1 MATAATIGPVEIL
14 RVELE
19 RLYDLDALQTL
30 SRDLLGLDPGDVAAE
45 ANRPAFARALA
56 ERSVR
61 DDLHEALADAIVLTD
76 RSAEVRLRPVYDG
89 RAADD
94 LAVGQMVVG
103 YKILKKTHDEGFGTV
118 YLAVGPENHQAT
130 FKVMREGRA
139 RDRRALQRFLLAQ
152 RALRQVHNPAVQRI
166 VAAGMLPDGRPYVAA
181 EHIDGQLLSARIGRA
196 GAMHIN
202 EARGVFQSVC
212 EGLDAVHA
220 AGLAHGDLRTDHVV
234 LVRRDGGLGA
244 VLVDFGIDRLG
255 SARHGAQDAASFLV
269 LLGGARGLA
278 PERARFGTAAD
289 AKSDVYGLGALAFE
303 VLTGKP
309 PFAATSLADLVVA
322 HITQEPEAPS
332 KVAPR
337 GWVTKEVDAVVLKA
351 LAKDPEARY
360 ASAGA
365 FLAALFEASKAKR
378 GNEVGKDEF
387 AARKAALAEA
397 PTDDDKALALEAAG
411 GNGVTWAEVAAAITE
426 VADGAD
432 DAGAKKALRF
442 RAARVLEAEVKDLPA
457 AKAAYEAIAAMEG
470 GDELA
475 AARAKEIRRATA
487 NAEERAEIYLEDI
500 ETEALATEKARLW
513 AELGRH
519 YERELSDS
527 ENALVAFTE
536 AVSASPADDD
546 LAAEIARLVGDDAA
560 KWNEVTAQVSEAAK
574 GRESAEQVALYLRA
588 GRWYLDRV
596 KRTDYALACFNQ
608 AITANPG
615 SDEALE
621 GAAAIYRKAQQW
633 AELVGTLLKRA
644 DAQAQAARARDLRA
658 EAADLLES
666 KLDERTKSRELAEKV
681 VAEDAAHDTATQVL
695 ERLLLR
701 AEDWA
706 GVAKLLEHKAEAQ
719 SGEKRAETYCEI
731 AEVYEDRR
739 SDVLTALEWYEKALT
754 ADGRNMA
761 ALKGLERLY
770 AREGKSEGLL
780 KVLEA
785 QVDAVATPRQKVEL
799 HNRIGALVEEEF
811 VDHARAATAFEAALA
826 IDPANDLALRGLGR
840 LFRVLGRWEELASL
854 LDRHA
859 TLVDDAAKKAE
870 LLVSA
875 GRLFLDPIGSVE
887 RAGRCFE
894 RALEVEPGNGAA
906 LELNAR
912 VAGLQGDVRSA
923 TEAYEKLAAAAK
935 TPTEKVEVL
944 LKLAKLLEDKGDR
957 DGAIDRYKQALD
969 VDPDSASATARLR
982 ELYASR
988 GDSQGAIELLQR
1000 EIEAAEGSNQRAS
1013 LWAQVARIYRDRVK
1027 DHAKARDA
1035 AEKSVLL
1042 DATNE
1047 DAAVMLGELHFDA
1060 GQWADAAKHLAGRAG
1075 RAKELGRD
1083 EGLGLALKYGEAL
1096 AKSGD
1101 AAKALEAF
1109 RAAAEVAP
1117 DDREALLAVAKATY
1131 AAEAWGEAKTRYEA
1145 LLQVHRGDLD
1155 EATRAAAL
1163 YELADATRRGGDNA
1177 AAIASLTEATD
1188 LAPTSARTF
1197 ELLATLHG
1205 AEGRWDEVVRAKRRL
1220 LELAET
1226 DAQRFTLHMELGE
1239 LLATRLGDKARAARS
1254 FVAALELRPSERRIL
1269 MRLMQ
1274 LYSDEKDWGRLVE
1287 IILKFADL
1295 VDDKAQLSRYY
1306 ATAAQLCEIHLNRP
1320 EEAIDYYEQALEHDP
1335 SHAAAL
1341 EGLAAL
1347 RGAKKDWTGLEQSY
1361 RKVLARLGEGASA
1374 SAKAKLY
1381 ALLGALYEK
1390 ELKQPAEAVTAYER
1404 AQELCPAEQDHGEK
1418 LAELY
1423 LTDTKRFFDRAV
1435 TTHRAL
1441 LVKNPLRVESMH
1453 ALRRAFTEARKPDE
1467 AWCMCQALVSVK
1479 GAEPE
1484 EESFFKK
1491 FRTDRPAAAQEKMN
1505 EERWRLDLAHASL
1518 DPLLTSVFATIL
1530 PAVLKSRGVPLADY
1544 GLSDKALIDPA
1555 TDDGQMA
1562 QTIHYAAGVLGLKT
1576 PPVYALPSDDSG
1588 LNLVL
1593 SQDPGLYLGASAL
1606 AGGPTKA
1613 LAFLAGVRLSYFRA
1627 GHFVRQIVATG
1638 TGLRAWLFAAMRAVQ
1653 PTFPVGDELMGP
1665 VNENLAAIKAHL
1677 QGAAMEQLAS
1687 LVTKLIA
1694 SDLSLDLKR
1703 WTIAVDLT
1711 ADRAGFV
1718 LANDLAV
1725 ALAVIKATPD
1735 EQAAVPQADRVREL
1749 RAYAVS
1755 EEYLRLRQRLG
1766 IAIGVAG

>member
-19 RLYDLDALQTL
+19 RLYDLDALQKL
-30 SRDLLGLDPGDVAAE
+30 SRDLLGLDPNDVAAE
-45 ANRPAFARALA
+45 ADRPAFARALA
-56 ERSVR
+56 ERALR

-76 RSAEVRLRPVYDG
+76 RAAEMRLRPVYEG
-89 RAADD
+89 RASDD
-94 LAVGQMVVG
+94 LAVGQIVEG

-118 YLAVGPENHQAT
+118 YLAAGPESRQAT
-130 FKVMREGRA
+130 FKVLREGRA

-152 RALRQVHNPAVQRI
+152 RALRAVHSPAVQRI
-166 VAAGMLPDGRPYVAA
+166 VAVGVLPDGRPYVAA
-181 EHIDGQLLSARIGRA
+181 EHIDGQLLSARITRA

-202 EARGVFQSVC
+202 EARGVFQAIC
-212 EGLDAVHA
+212 DGLEAVHA

-255 SARHGAQDAASFLV
+255 SARHGVQDAANFIV
-269 LLGGARGLA
+269 LHGSARGLA
-278 PERARFGTAAD
+278 PERARFGTVAD

-303 VLTGKP
+303 VLTGKA
-309 PFAATSLADLVVA
+309 PFAAASLADLVVA
-322 HITQEPEAPS
+322 HLSQDPDAPS

-337 GWVTKEVDAVVLKA
+337 GWVTREVDAVVLKA

-365 FLAALFEASKAKR
+365 FLSALFEASKAKR
-378 GNEVGKDEF
+378 GTEVTKEDF
-387 AARKAALAEA
+387 ATRSAALAES
-397 PTDDDKALALEAAG
+397 PTDDEKALALESAG
-411 GNGVTWAEVAAAITE
+411 GNGVTWAEVAAALTE
-426 VADGAD
+426 VAEAAE

-487 NAEERAEIYLEDI
+487 TAEERAEIYLEDI
-500 ETEALATEKARLW
+500 EAEALSTEKARLW
-513 AELGRH
+513 ADLGRH
-519 YERELSDS
+519 YERDLHDA
-527 ENALVAFTE
+527 ENALVAFSE
-536 AVSASPADDD
+536 AVCASPADDD
-546 LAAEIARLVGDDAA
+546 LAAEIARLVGDDVA
-560 KWNEVTAQVSEAAK
+560 KWNEVTAHVSEAAK
-574 GRESAEQVALYLRA
+574 GREAAEQVALYLRA

-596 KRTDYALACFNQ
+596 KRTDYALACFTQ
-608 AITANPG
+608 ATAANPG

-621 GAAAIYRKAQQW
+621 GAGAIYRKAQQW
-633 AELVGTLLKRA
+633 PELVGTLIKRA
-644 DAQAQAARARDLRA
+644 DAQGQTARAHDLRA

-666 KLDERTKSRELAEKV
+666 RMEDRTRSRELVEKV
-681 VAEDAAHDTATQVL
+681 LAEAPAHETATQVM

-706 GVAKLLEHKAEAQ
+706 GVAKLLERKAEAQ
-719 SGEKRAETYCEI
+719 SGEKRAESYCEI

-739 SDVLTALEWYEKALT
+739 SDVRTATEWFEKALT
-754 ADGRNMA
+754 ADPRNMA

-770 AREGKSEGLL
+770 ARESKSDGLL

-785 QVDAVATPRQKVEL
+785 QVEAVATPRQKVEL
-799 HNRIGALVEEEF
+799 YNRIGALVEEEF
-811 VDHARAATAFEAALA
+811 VDHARAATAFEGALA
-826 IDPANDLALRGLGR
+826 IDPANDIALRGLGR
-840 LFRVLGRWEELASL
+840 LFRVLGRWEELATL

-859 TLVDDAAKKAE
+859 TLVDDLPRKAE

-887 RAGRCFE
+887 RAGKCFT
-894 RALEVEPGNGAA
+894 RALEIDAGNNTA

-912 VAGLQGDVRSA
+912 VAGLQGDGRAA
-923 TEAYEKLAAAAK
+923 TEAYDKLAVAAK
-935 TPTEKVEVL
+935 TPAEKVEVL
-944 LKLAKLLEDKGDR
+944 LKVGKLLEEKGDR

-1000 EIEAAEGSNQRAS
+1000 EIEAAEGSNQRAA

-1027 DHAKARDA
+1027 DIAKARDA

-1047 DAAVMLGELHFDA
+1047 DAAVMLGELHFEA
-1060 GQWADAAKHLAGRAG
+1060 GAWADAAKYLAGRAG
-1075 RAKELGRD
+1075 RAKDLGRE

-1101 AAKALEAF
+1101 SSKALEAF

-1117 DDREALLAVAKATY
+1117 DDRDALLAVARATY
-1131 AAEAWGEAKTRYEA
+1131 AAEAWAEAKTRYDA
-1145 LLQVHRGDLD
+1145 LLKTHGKDLD
-1155 EATRAAAL
+1155 EAVRAAAL
-1163 YELADATRRGGDNA
+1163 YEFADATRRGGDNV
-1177 AAIASLTEATD
+1177 AAIASLNDAAELVPA
-1188 LAPTSARTF
+1188 SVRTI
-1197 ELLATLHG
+1197 ELLATLHA

-1226 DAQRFTLHMELGE
+1226 DAQRFALHMDLGE
-1239 LLATRLGDKARAARS
+1239 LLSTRLGDKGKAARS
-1254 FVAALELRPSERRIL
+1254 FVAALEMRPTERRIL

-1295 VDDKAQLSRYY
+1295 VDDKGQLSRYY
-1306 ATAAQLCEIHLNRP
+1306 ATAAKLCEIHLGRP
-1320 EEAIDYYEQALEHDP
+1320 EEAIDYYEQALEYDP
-1335 SHAAAL
+1335 SHTAAL
-1341 EGLAAL
+1341 DGLAAL
-1347 RGAKKDWTGLEQSY
+1347 RGARKDWSGLEQSY

-1374 SAKAKLY
+1374 SARAKLY
-1381 ALLGALYEK
+1381 ALLGGLYEK
-1390 ELKQPAEAVTAYER
+1390 ELKQASEAVTAYER
-1404 AQELCPAEQDHGEK
+1404 AQELCAAEQDHGEK

-1441 LVKNPLRVESMH
+1441 LAKNPLRVESMH

-1491 FRTDRPAAAQEKMN
+1491 FRTDRPAAAQEKFN
-1505 EERWRLDLAHASL
+1505 EERWRLDLVHSSL
-1518 DPLLTSVFATIL
+1518 DPLLTGVFATIL
-1530 PAVLKSRGVPLADY
+1530 PAVLQARGVPLVDY
-1544 GLSDKALIDPA
+1544 NLSDKNLVDPE

-1562 QTIHYAAGVLGLKT
+1562 QTIHYAAGVLGIKT
-1576 PPVYALPSDDSG
+1576 PPVYALASDESG

-1593 SQDPGLYLGASAL
+1593 AQTPGIYLGATAL

-1677 QGAAMEQLAS
+1677 GPAAMEQLAS

-1703 WTIAVDLT
+1703 WTLAVDLT

-1718 LANDLAV
+1718 LANDLPV
-1725 ALAVIKATPD
+1725 ALAVIKATPED
-1735 EQAAVPQADRVREL
+1735 QSAVPQADRIREL
-1749 RAYAVS
+1749 RLYAVS
-1755 EEYLRLRQRLG
+1755 EEYLRLRHRLG
-1766 IAIGVAG
+1766 IAIGVAV

>member
-19 RLYDLDALQTL
+19 RLYDLDALQSL
-30 SRDLLGLDPGDVAAE
+30 SRDLLGLDPADVSSE
-45 ANRPAFARALA
+45 TSRPAFARALA
-56 ERSVR
+56 ERSLR
-61 DDLHEALADAIVLTD
+61 DDLHEALADAIVLSD
-76 RSAEVRLRPVYDG
+76 RAAEARLRPVYEG

-94 LAVGQMVVG
+94 LSVGQTVEGFKV
-103 YKILKKTHDEGFGTV
+103 LKKTHDEGFGTV
-118 YLAVGPENHQAT
+118 YLAAGHDGKQVT
-130 FKVMREGRA
+130 LKVLREGRA

-152 RALRQVHNPAVQRI
+152 RALKRVDNPAVQRI
-166 VAAGMLPDGRPYVAA
+166 VAAGVLPDGRPYVAA

-202 EARGVFQSVC
+202 EARGVFQSIA

-234 LVRRDGGLGA
+234 LVRREGGLGA

-255 SARHGAQDAASFLV
+255 TARHGAQDAASFLV

-289 AKSDVYGLGALAFE
+289 ARSDVYGLGVLAYE

-322 HITQEPEAPS
+322 HITQEPELPS
-332 KVAPR
+332 KAAPR
-337 GWVTKEVDAVVLKA
+337 GWVAKEVDAVLLKA
-351 LAKDPEARY
+351 LAKNPEERF

-365 FLAALFEASKAKR
+365 FLTALFEAAKARR
-378 GNEVGKDEF
+378 GDAVSKDEF
-387 AARKAALAEA
+387 ATRKTALTEA
-397 PTDDDKALALEAAG
+397 PTDDEKALALEAAG
-411 GNGVTWAEVAAAITE
+411 GNGVSWAEVATALQE
-426 VADGAD
+426 VAYASE
-432 DAGAKKALRF
+432 DAAAKKALRF

-475 AARAKEIRRATA
+475 TARAKEIRRATA
-487 NAEERAEIYLEDI
+487 TAEERAEIFLEDI
-500 ETEALATEKARLW
+500 EAEELATEKARLW

-519 YERELSDS
+519 YERELHDP

-536 AVSASPADDD
+536 AVNSSPADDD
-546 LAAEIARLVGDDAA
+546 LAAEIVRLVGDDTA
-560 KWNEVTAQVSEAAK
+560 KWTEVTAHVSEAAK
-574 GRESAEQVALYLRA
+574 EREPSERVALYLRA

-596 KRTDYALACFNQ
+596 KRSDFALACFNQ
-608 AITANPG
+608 AIGANPG

-621 GAAAIYRKAQQW
+621 CAAGIYRKAQQW
-633 AELVGTLLKRA
+633 PELVGTLLKRA
-644 DAQAQAARARDLRA
+644 DAQTAAAKARDLRA

-666 KLDERTKSRELAEKV
+666 KLDERTKSRELAEKAL
-681 VAEDAAHDTATQVL
+681 AEDPAHETASRVL
-695 ERLLLR
+695 ERILLR

-719 SGEKRAETYCEI
+719 SGEKRAESFCEI
-731 AEVYEDRR
+731 AEVYEDRL
-739 SDVLTALEWYEKALT
+739 SDLTKAAEWFEKALT
-754 ADGRNMA
+754 ADARNMG

-770 AREGKSEGLL
+770 AREGKTEGLL

-811 VDHARAATAFEAALA
+811 VDHSRAATSFEAALT

-840 LFRVLGRWEELASL
+840 LYRVLGRWEELATL

-859 TLVDDAAKKAE
+859 TLVDDAAKKVE

-875 GRLFLDPIGSVE
+875 GRLFLDPIGSVD
-887 RAGRCFE
+887 RAGRSFA
-894 RALEVEPGNGAA
+894 RALEIDPTNATA

-912 VAGLQGDVRSA
+912 VAGLQGDVRAA
-923 TEAYEKLAAAAK
+923 TEAYDKLAAAAK
-935 TPTEKVEVL
+935 SPAEKVEVL
-944 LKLAKLLEDKGDR
+944 LKAGKLLEDKGDR

-969 VDPDSASATARLR
+969 VDPDSAAATARLR
-982 ELYASR
+982 ELYAAR
-988 GDSQGAIELLQR
+988 GDAQGAIELLQR

-1027 DHAKARDA
+1027 DPIKARDA
-1035 AEKSVLL
+1035 AEKAVLL

-1047 DAAVMLGELHFDA
+1047 DAAVMLGELHYDA
-1060 GQWADAAKHLAGRAG
+1060 GTWAEAAKHLAGRAG
-1075 RAKELGRD
+1075 RAKDLGRE
-1083 EGLGLALKYGEAL
+1083 EGLSLALKYGESL

-1131 AAEAWGEAKTRYEA
+1131 AAEAWGEAKARYDA
-1145 LLQVHRGDLD
+1145 LLKSHGKDLD
-1155 EATRAAAL
+1155 ADVRAAAL
-1163 YELADATRRGGDNA
+1163 YEFADATRREGDNV
-1177 AAIASLTEATD
+1177 AAIASLHEAAE
-1188 LAPTSARTF
+1188 LAPASVRTV
-1197 ELLATLHG
+1197 ELLATLHA
-1205 AEGRWDEVVRAKRRL
+1205 AEGRWDEVVRSKRRL
-1220 LELAET
+1220 LDLSDTE
-1226 DAQRFTLHMELGE
+1226 AQRFAINMELGE
-1239 LLATRLGDKARAARS
+1239 LLATRLGDKAKAARAY
-1254 FVAALELRPSERRIL
+1254 VAALELRPSERRIL
-1269 MRLMQ
+1269 MKLMQ

-1287 IILKFADL
+1287 IILKFTDL
-1295 VDDKAQLSRYY
+1295 VEDKAQLARYY
-1306 ATAAQLCEIHLNRP
+1306 ATAAQLCEIHLDRP

-1335 SHAAAL
+1335 AHATAL
-1341 EGLAAL
+1341 EGLAGL
-1347 RGAKKDWTGLEQSY
+1347 RGAKKDWSGLEQSY
-1361 RKVLARLGEGASA
+1361 RRVIGRLGEGGNAS
-1374 SAKAKLY
+1374 SKAKLF

-1390 ELKQPAEAVTAYER
+1390 ELKQPAEAVAAYER
-1404 AQELCPAEQDHGEK
+1404 AQELAPSEQDHGEK

-1435 TTHRAL
+1435 ATHRAL
-1441 LVKNPLRVESMH
+1441 LAKNPLRVESMH

-1484 EESFFKK
+1484 EESFYKK

-1505 EERWRLDLAHASL
+1505 DERWRADLAHASL
-1518 DPLLTSVFATIL
+1518 DPLLTGVFATIL
-1530 PAVLKSRGVPLADY
+1530 PAVLKVRGVA
-1544 GLSDKALIDPA
+1544 LSEYKLTESARLDPA

-1562 QTIHYAAGVLGLKT
+1562 QTLHYAAGVLGLKT
-1576 PPVYALPSDDSG
+1576 PPVYALPDDDSG
-1588 LNLVL
+1588 LNFLL
-1593 SQDPGLYLGASAL
+1593 AQDPGLYLGSTAL

-1627 GHFVRQIVATG
+1627 GHFVRQIIATG
-1638 TGLRAWLFAAMRAVQ
+1638 TGLRSWLFAAIRAVQ

-1665 VNENLAAIKAHL
+1665 VNDNLAAIKANL
-1677 QGAAMEQLAS
+1677 PAAAMEQLAS
-1687 LVTKLIA
+1687 LVTRLIA
-1694 SDLSLDLKR
+1694 NEASLDLKR
-1703 WTIAVDLT
+1703 WTLAIDLT
-1711 ADRAGFV
+1711 ADRAGFL

-1725 ALAVIKATPD
+1725 SLAVVKATPD
-1735 EQAAVPQADRVREL
+1735 DQTAVPQADRLREL
-1749 RAYAVS
+1749 RLFAVS
-1755 EEYLRLRQRLG
+1755 EEYLRLRHRLG
-1766 IAIGVAG
+1766 IAIAP